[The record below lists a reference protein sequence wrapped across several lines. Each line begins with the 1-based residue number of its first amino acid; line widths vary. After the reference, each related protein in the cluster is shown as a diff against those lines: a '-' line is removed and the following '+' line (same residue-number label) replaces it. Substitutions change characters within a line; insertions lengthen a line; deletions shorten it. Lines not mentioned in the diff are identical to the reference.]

1 MAHSQIFFF
10 LEECNQIFQNLFT
23 FRPCF
28 KKSYSNIRS
37 LIQTKYR
44 MKNYLTSSRCMTTLL
59 LLLLPVLLLAQSVNY
74 SVKGTVTDDAGNPV
88 TGATVSIT
96 SVRQGTYTDAQGN
109 YNLNGSIPE
118 GTYILEVKYFGYQ
131 SSRKSI
137 EISLGKSNLT
147 QDILLGGD
155 ILNLDEVVVTGSS
168 PTSTRRQLGNSIGVV
183 DGRTLSNSLSGNP
196 LGALTG
202 KVAGAQISQ
211 NSGDPSGGFSI
222 RLRGASSIKGS
233 SDPLYIVDGVIVDN
247 SSQNVIN
254 RSGDAMTTSFL
265 AGQNRLVDINPNDIE
280 RIEVLNGASAAALY
294 GSRASNGVVQ
304 IFTKKGSSGKPSIEF
319 STSATMSQLRKKVFF
334 TEYGKRFG
342 VKGNDRLETAQD
354 RLTILLTVGQS
365 EAQLTQQGTN
375 FVKVGPVNRLM
386 ITDQY
391 DVKRYD
397 YQKEIFQNAFGTD
410 NFLSVKGGT
419 DKSNYY
425 ASFGYGNNDG
435 IVLNTNFKKYTGRLR
450 LNQTLSSWATL
461 SAGLGYTLSKSQ
473 DMPNGN
479 NFFSPVST
487 MFIMDNVWDI
497 TERSADG
504 TLKQVELVRMNPLSV
519 LETFDITQQTNRT
532 IGDISLK
539 LFPFKGFRIDYTL
552 GSDNYSLQGNE
563 LHPRLPYSG
572 VSADFFPDGYVGVA
586 VSNVNQINSDL
597 LLTYETELGKNIT
610 SVTTGGYQYQYAQTD
625 FSSVEGRDLAP
636 LIRNISAASN
646 LFKLPVQSISQ
657 FSLNGYFLQETFG
670 FKNQLF
676 LTLAGRVDGASAFS
690 KENQNNFYPKA
701 SVSWVASEMFK
712 NEGLKKSLSTLKLRA
727 SYGQA
732 GNLTGIGAYDRF
744 NNFPGSNLVG
754 LPAILPPSALN
765 NPNVAPELMT
775 ETEAGFDV
783 ALLKSRIGLSLTL
796 YNQDID
802 NLAFNRPLPPSIG
815 GTSIVTNVGK
825 MNNKGIELLLTV
837 QPVRSKNLNW
847 NLGLNFS
854 SNRNSVSDID
864 GVLSLRGSDGTQSAL
879 NGQPFGVFFGR
890 YYARNDDGSL
900 LLTSQGLSQP
910 ERGLVIV
917 EANYNAANLPDGAI
931 TDRIYRY
938 GGSVFVPVRDANGQP
953 LTTGT
958 QELRKV
964 LGNPNPKWIGSVNSA
979 ISLKKLTLSFQ
990 FDAYIG
996 GDIYNW
1002 NRITSNNVGFG
1013 ALAEKE
1019 LKGELPRGY
1028 VASIAGG
1035 VTGSRIQE
1043 EHVEDAS
1050 YVKLRELGLTY
1061 SFGRIGKN
1069 FEDLSVSLLGRN
1081 LASFDNYSGFDP
1093 ETNSAGQNDRVR
1105 GDDFGSVP
1113 IPRTYS
1119 LRVAGRF

>member
-1 MAHSQIFFF
+1 MVSII
-10 LEECNQIFQNLFT
+10 L
-23 FRPCF
+23 
-28 KKSYSNIRS
+28 S
-37 LIQTKYR
+37 
-44 MKNYLTSSRCMTTLL
+44 
-59 LLLLPVLLLAQSVNY
+59 AQSVNY
-74 SVKGTVTDDAGNPV
+74 SIKGTVTDDSGAPV
-88 TGATVSIT
+88 AGATVSL
-96 SVRQGTYTDAQGN
+96 SEVRQGTYTDERGF
-109 YNLNGSIPE
+109 YNLSGAVAE
-118 GTYILEVKYFGYQ
+118 GTYNLEVKYFGYEA
-131 SSRKSI
+131 SRKQVS
-137 EISLGKSNLT
+137 ISLSQSNLV
-147 QDILLGGD
+147 QDVMLGGD

-183 DGRTLSNSLSGNP
+183 DGRSLEKSGSVNP
-196 LGALTG
+196 LGALSG

-254 RSGDAMTTSFL
+254 RSADAMTTSFA

-304 IFTKKGSSGKPSIEF
+304 IFTKRGRSGKPSIEF
-319 STSATMSQLRKKVFF
+319 STSASMSQLRQKVFM
-334 TEYGKRFG
+334 TDYGKRFG

-354 RLTILLTVGQS
+354 RLTILLNVGLT
-365 EAQLTQQGTN
+365 EAQLTAMGKN
-375 FVKVGPVNRLM
+375 FVKVGPVNRLLV
-386 ITDQY
+386 TDQY
-391 DVKRYD
+391 DVQRYD
-397 YQKEIFQNAFGTD
+397 YQDNIFQTAFGTD
-410 NFLSVKGGT
+410 NYLSVKGGT

-425 ASFGYGNNDG
+425 ASFGYANNDG
-435 IVLNTNFKKYTGRLR
+435 IILNTNFKKYTGRLR

-479 NFFSPVST
+479 NFFSPIST
-487 MFIMDNVWDI
+487 MFIIDNVWNID
-497 TERSADG
+497 ERSADG
-504 TLKQVELVRMNPLSV
+504 TLKQVEQVRMNPLTV
-519 LETFDITQQTNRT
+519 LETFDITQRTNRT

-539 LFPFKGFRIDYTL
+539 LFPFKGFRVDYTL

-563 LHPRLPYSG
+563 LHPRVPYTG

-586 VSNVNQINSDL
+586 VSNVSQINSDL
-597 LLTYETELGKNIT
+597 LLTYETAFGKHFT
-610 SVTTGGYQYQYAQTD
+610 STTTGGYQYQYAQTD
-625 FSSVEGRDLAP
+625 FASVEGRDLAP

-646 LFKLPVQSISQ
+646 LFKLPAQAISQ

-670 FKNQLF
+670 FKDQLF
-676 LTLAGRVDGASAFS
+676 VTLAGRIDGASAFS

-701 SVSWVASEMFK
+701 SMSWVASEMFK
-712 NEGLKKSLSTLKLRA
+712 SSSLKKNLSTLKLRA

-744 NNFPGSNLVG
+744 NNFPGSNLAG
-754 LPAILPPSALN
+754 LPAVLPPAALN
-765 NPNVAPELMT
+765 NPDVAPERMT
-775 ETEAGFDV
+775 ETEAGVDL
-783 ALLKSRIGLSLTL
+783 ALLRNRIGLSLTV

-815 GTSIVTNVGK
+815 GTSIVTNVGT
-825 MNNKGIELLLTV
+825 MNNKGIELLLTA
-837 QPVRSKNLNW
+837 QPVRNANFQW

-854 SNRNSVSDID
+854 ANRNEVSGID
-864 GVLSLRGSDGTQSAL
+864 GVLSLRGSDGAQSAL
-879 NGQPFGVFFGR
+879 NGESFGVFFGR
-890 YYARNDDGSL
+890 YYARNADGSL
-900 LLTSQGLSQP
+900 LLTSQGLAQP

-917 EANYNAANLPDGAI
+917 ESAYNEASLPDGAQR
-931 TDRIYRY
+931 DRIYRY
-938 GGSVFVPVRDANGQP
+938 GGSVYVPVLDANGQP
-953 LTTGT
+953 LTVGT

-964 LGNPNPKWIGSVNSA
+964 IGDPTPDWIGSFNS
-979 ISLKKLTLSFQ
+979 SLSYKKLTFNFQ
-990 FDAYIG
+990 FDAIMG
-996 GDIYNW
+996 GEIYNW

-1013 ALAEKE
+1013 EIAEKE

-1035 VTGSRIQE
+1035 VTGQRIQE
-1043 EHVEDAS
+1043 EHIEDAS
-1050 YVKLRELGLTY
+1050 FIKLRELGLTY

-1069 FEDLSVSLLGRN
+1069 FEDLTVSLMGRN
-1081 LASFDNYSGFDP
+1081 LISFDDYQGFDP

-1113 IPRTYS
+1113 IPRS
-1119 LRVAGRF
+1119 FSVRVAGRF

>member
-1 MAHSQIFFF
+1 
-10 LEECNQIFQNLFT
+10 
-23 FRPCF
+23 
-28 KKSYSNIRS
+28 
-37 LIQTKYR
+37 
-44 MKNYLTSSRCMTTLL
+44 MKNFLMLFRCITCLL
-59 LLLLPVLLLAQSVNY
+59 LFVVSMSLSAQSVSY
-74 SVKGTVTDDAGNPV
+74 SIKGTVTDDTGAPV
-88 TGATVSIT
+88 AGATVSL
-96 SVRQGTYTDAQGN
+96 SEVRQGTYTDERGFYSLSGAV
-109 YNLNGSIPE
+109 PE
-118 GTYILEVKYFGYQ
+118 GTYNLEVKYFGYEAARVQ
-131 SSRKSI
+131 VSI
-137 EISLGKSNLT
+137 TLAKNNIL
-147 QDILLGGD
+147 QDITMGGD

-183 DGRTLSNSLSGNP
+183 DGRSLEKSGSVNP
-196 LGALTG
+196 LGALSG
-202 KVAGAQISQ
+202 KVAGAQITQ

-254 RSGDAMTTSFL
+254 RSADAMTTSFA

-304 IFTKKGSSGKPSIEF
+304 IFTKRGRTGKPSIEF
-319 STSATMSQLRKKVFF
+319 STSASMSQLRQKVFMSD
-334 TEYGKRFG
+334 YGKRFG

-354 RLTILLTVGQS
+354 RLTVLLNVGLT
-365 EAQLTQQGTN
+365 EAQLTAMGKN
-375 FVKVGPVNRLM
+375 FVKVGPVNRLLV
-386 ITDQY
+386 TDQY

-397 YQKEIFQNAFGTD
+397 YQDNIFQNAFGTD
-410 NFLSVKGGT
+410 NYLSVKGGT

-425 ASFGYGNNDG
+425 ASFGYANNDG
-435 IVLNTNFKKYTGRLR
+435 IILNTNFKKYTGRLR

-461 SAGLGYTLSKSQ
+461 SAGIGYTLSKSQ

-479 NFFSPVST
+479 NFFSPIST

-504 TLKQVELVRMNPLSV
+504 TLKQVELVRMNPLTV
-519 LETFDITQQTNRT
+519 LETFDITQKTNRT

-552 GSDNYSLQGNE
+552 GADNYSLQGNE
-563 LHPRLPYSG
+563 LHPRVPYSG

-586 VSNVNQINSDL
+586 VSNVSQINSDL
-597 LLTYETELGKNIT
+597 LLTYETALGKNFT

-625 FSSVEGRDLAP
+625 FTSVEGRDLAP

-646 LFKLPVQSISQ
+646 LFKLPAQSISQ

-670 FKNQLF
+670 FKDQLF
-676 LTLAGRVDGASAFS
+676 VTLAGRVDGASAFS

-701 SVSWVASEMFK
+701 SMSWVASELFK
-712 NEGLKKSLSTLKLRA
+712 SSNLKKSLSTLKLRA

-744 NNFPGSNLVG
+744 NNFPGSNLAG
-754 LPAILPPSALN
+754 LPAILPPTALN
-765 NPNVAPELMT
+765 NPDVAPERMT
-775 ETEAGFDV
+775 ETEAGIDL
-783 ALLKSRIGLSLTL
+783 ALLRNRIGLSLTV

-815 GTSIVTNVGK
+815 GTSIVTNAGA
-825 MNNKGIELLLTV
+825 MNNKGIELLLTA
-837 QPVRSKNLNW
+837 QPVRTANFSW
-847 NLGLNFS
+847 NMGLNFS
-854 SNRNSVSDID
+854 ANRNEVSGID
-864 GVLSLRGSDGTQSAL
+864 GVLSLRGSDGAQSAL
-879 NGQPFGVFFGR
+879 NGESFGVFFGR
-890 YYARNDDGSL
+890 YYARNADGSL
-900 LLTSQGLSQP
+900 LLTSQGLAQP

-917 EANYNAANLPDGAI
+917 ESAFNEASLPDGAQR
-931 TDRIYRY
+931 DRIYRY
-938 GGSVFVPVRDANGQP
+938 GGSVYVPVLDANGQP
-953 LTTGT
+953 LTVGT

-964 LGNPNPKWIGSVNSA
+964 IGDPTPDWVGSLNSA
-979 ISLKKLTLSFQ
+979 FSYKKLTLNFQ
-990 FDAYIG
+990 FDAIVG
-996 GDIYNW
+996 GEIYNW

-1013 ALAEKE
+1013 EIAEKE

-1028 VASIAGG
+1028 VSSIAGG
-1035 VTGSRIQE
+1035 VTGQRIQE
-1043 EHVEDAS
+1043 EHIEDAS
-1050 YVKLRELGLTY
+1050 FVKLRELGLTY

-1069 FEDLSVSLLGRN
+1069 FEDLTVSLMGRN
-1081 LASFDNYSGFDP
+1081 LVSFDDYQGFDP

-1105 GDDFGSVP
+1105 GDDFGAVP
-1113 IPRTYS
+1113 IPRS
-1119 LRVAGRF
+1119 FSIRVAGRF